1 MASGLCYLE
10 DKNHVCKLLE
20 IYVAMQYT
28 FHWNF
33 LSHWNFI
40 NYTSN
45 ILKLI
50 SG

>member
-10 DKNHVCKLLE
+10 DKNHVCKLLK
-20 IYVAMQYT
+20 IYVAMQY
-28 FHWNF
+28 WNF
-33 LSHWNFI
+33 LSHWNII